1 MFIFYWKIGNKFFSL
16 GVTER
21 NINTISE
28 LTEEEINK
36 YFVQDINFE
45 IVENFS
51 EILKKSKLINKF
63 KTRNSHISSFFV
75 NIFANFF
82 SWTNAI
88 KSRYLKIYC
97 QNYEVQ
103 FWKMV
108 YICELLA
115 QMWIKREYIRFNLV
129 EYFSTKPILWL

>member
-1 MFIFYWKIGNKFFSL
+1 MSKVGKTTLEQNLDNRFANFKNDLSFEAWFL
-16 GVTER
+16 APCETE
-21 NINTISE
+21 
-28 LTEEEINK
+28 
-36 YFVQDINFE
+36 
-45 IVENFS
+45 
-51 EILKKSKLINKF
+51 NKF